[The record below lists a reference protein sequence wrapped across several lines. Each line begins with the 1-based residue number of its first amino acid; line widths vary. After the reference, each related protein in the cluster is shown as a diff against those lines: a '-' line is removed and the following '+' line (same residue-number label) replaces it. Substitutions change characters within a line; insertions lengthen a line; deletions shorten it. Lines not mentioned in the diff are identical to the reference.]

1 MHKVVFMGS
10 SLRWIRGLPADVK
23 QDIGFQ
29 LDRIQRG
36 ENPDD
41 WKPMQNI
48 AMGAREIR
56 IRSQNGQYRVIY
68 WVNQKNALFVLHVF
82 MKKSQKTRKADI
94 DLARKRFEMIGK
106 QNA

>member
-1 MHKVVFMGS
+1 MHKVVFVGG

-48 AMGAREIR
+48 AMGAKEIGSDR
-56 IRSQNGQYRVIY
+56 RMGNTV
-68 WVNQKNALFVLHVF
+68 LFIG
-82 MKKSQKTRKADI
+82 STNRK
-94 DLARKRFEMIGK
+94 LCLCCTFS
-106 QNA
+106 